1 MARIATY
8 ASYTHI
14 EVYRNGK
21 LERSLGIYNKS
32 KVDKNRFI
40 KAMFNEVTKAAYA
53 NPHNTYYIQ
62 LRRYDE

>member
-1 MARIATY
+1 MAKPATY

-14 EVYRNGK
+14 EVYRNGE
-21 LERSLGIYNKS
+21 LERILGIHNKS
-32 KVDKNRFI
+32 KADKSRSI
-40 KAMFNEVTKAAYA
+40 KTIFQEVTKAAYA

>member
-1 MARIATY
+1 MCTDENNKIYFEHIALY
-8 ASYTHI
+8 I
-14 EVYRNGK
+14 K
-21 LERSLGIYNKS
+21 